1 MKGIPSAWLLLTT
14 LILVLSACGPAAS
27 GVDEQPAV
35 HTPTEGTITNIPTL
49 PTNTAEPTRT
59 PRLTSA
65 PEPTGAPQLSFVAAS
80 YKDETAGFKL
90 DYPADWTLQPKSTI
104 GPRGSQALLLSPGT
118 TQETLPAGGSR
129 IAITVYQW
137 DPRNDLA
144 AYLTHRKTAW
154 TDSGSTI
161 ISEEAFELADGRQAV
176 NFVLQGPDKAQS
188 FILLTTV
195 GEDYLQVSGEGN
207 LALIEEIART
217 LQPLKF

>member
-1 MKGIPSAWLLLTT
+1 MQS
-14 LILVLSACGPAAS
+14 LSAY
-27 GVDEQPAV
+27 AV
-35 HTPTEGTITNIPTL
+35 
-49 PTNTAEPTRT
+49 R
-59 PRLTSA
+59 
-65 PEPTGAPQLSFVAAS
+65 VAAE
-80 YKDETAGFKL
+80 KFGKPL
-90 DYPADWTLQPKSTI
+90 DYSDKSLSDLESLLQ
-104 GPRGSQALLLSPGT
+104 QALLLSPGT
-118 TQETLPAGGSR
+118 TQEALPAGGSR